1 VYLICA
7 PGCYKGALWRCNVH
21 INRAMLVPG
30 QNNTRPSQR
39 DAHADPGPPLREEL
53 GGIGALSA
61 WLHVTPLSAPR
72 GCRSH
77 YGAVLLAFDRA
88 ADRLTSQ
95 NLLHWRLLPDTCQL
109 KEIGDV
115 GRSEPW
121 SCSALDD

>member
-1 VYLICA
+1 
-7 PGCYKGALWRCNVH
+7 
-21 INRAMLVPG
+21 VPG

-39 DAHADPGPPLREEL
+39 AAHADPGPPLREEL

-88 ADRLTSQ
+88 ADRLTSP